1 MKAFGKEEKE
11 LTQWQGLEECGSTM
25 QTDVMAGV
33 SGCGEP
39 GTLNLGRRLG
49 MLTLDMHQ
57 DEVPLK
63 HSGGGDEQA
72 CQRGSLA

>member
-11 LTQWQGLEECGSTM
+11 ITKWQGLEACRSTV
-25 QTDVMAGV
+25 QTDVVAGV
-33 SGCGEP
+33 SGCGDP
-39 GTLNLGRRLG
+39 GTLNLEKRLG

-63 HSGGGDEQA
+63 HSGGGGEQA

>member
-1 MKAFGKEEKE
+1 MFGKEEKE
-11 LTQWQGLEECGSTM
+11 ITKWQGLEACSSTM
-25 QTDVMAGV
+25 QADLVAGV

-39 GTLNLGRRLG
+39 GTLNFGGRLG

-63 HSGGGDEQA
+63 HSGGGGEQA
-72 CQRGSLA
+72 CQGGSLA